1 MSIDF
6 TPNILYIDDEE
17 SNLRIFK
24 INFKRHYNVFVTT
37 EIKEAREILEK
48 NNIHLIITD
57 QKMPEMTGT
66 EFLKSVLPYYPD
78 VIRIVLTGF
87 SDIQDLIQ
95 AVNECS
101 IHQYMTKPYDN
112 GEMKLT
118 LDKALE
124 SFKLQNDNK
133 DLVKQ
138 LQKANEELEAK
149 VIERTNQLM
158 LTNIRITDS
167 IRYARK
173 IQRSILSTEQD
184 FSKYFQDNFSL
195 YQPKDIVGGDF
206 YASFDKDDRII
217 VAAGDC
223 TGHGVPGA
231 LMSILGSSLLH
242 SIIDYKDEYSTDNIL
257 NSLRSGVIRTL
268 KQDDNDNKDGMEI
281 GIIAYHPNSQ
291 ILEFTSSRLN
301 LLYFY
306 NGEMFELKGDR
317 RSIGGADDTDH
328 VFAKQEIKV
337 EPNTYF
343 YMFSDGLQDQFGGAE
358 KKRLGS
364 RKLKEIL
371 FQIHQKPFHEQK
383 DFLENFIKDWIA
395 DDHQIDDIMVLGFKV

>member
-1 MSIDF
+1 MSVDF

-24 INFKRHYNVFVTT
+24 INFKRHYNVFTTT

-66 EFLKSVLPYYPD
+66 EFLKSILHQYPD
-78 VIRIVLTGF
+78 AIRIVLTGF

-95 AVNECS
+95 AVNECA

-133 DLVKQ
+133 DLVIQ

-149 VIERTNQLM
+149 VIERTNELM
-158 LTNIRITDS
+158 LTNQRITDS

-173 IQRSILSTEQD
+173 IQRSILSTQQD
-184 FSKYFQDNFSL
+184 FSKYFQDNFAL

-242 SIIDYKDEYSTDNIL
+242 SIIDYKEEYATDRIL
-257 NSLRSGVIRTL
+257 NDLRQGVIKTL
-268 KQDDNDNKDGMEI
+268 RQDDNDNKDGMEI
-281 GIIAYHPNSQ
+281 GIVSYQPSNRT
-291 ILEFTSSRLN
+291 LEFASSRLN
-301 LLYFY
+301 LVYFQ

-317 RSIGGADDTDH
+317 RSIGGADDTEHMFEKEVITVQSD
-328 VFAKQEIKV
+328 
-337 EPNTYF
+337 TYF
-343 YMFSDGLQDQFGGAE
+343 YLFSDGLQDQFGGID

-364 RKLKEIL
+364 RKLKEML
-371 FQIHQKPFHEQK
+371 FEIHQKPFAEQK
-383 DFLENFIKDWIA
+383 IYLENFIKNWIGNE
-395 DDHQIDDIMVLGFKV
+395 HQIDDIMVLGFKI

>member
-17 SNLRIFK
+17 SNLRIFR
-24 INFKRHYNVFVTT
+24 INFKRYYNVFTTT
-37 EIKEAREILEK
+37 EVKEARKILEK

-66 EFLKSVLPYYPD
+66 EFLKSILPHYPD

-95 AVNECS
+95 AVNECA

-112 GEMKLT
+112 GEMKLA

-133 DLVKQ
+133 NLVKQ

-149 VIERTNQLM
+149 VAERTKELM
-158 LTNIRITDS
+158 LTNQRITDS
-167 IRYARK
+167 IKYARK
-173 IQRSILSTEQD
+173 IQRSILATQQD
-184 FSKYFQDNFSL
+184 FSKYFQDSFTL

-206 YASFDKDDRII
+206 YTSFDKGDRII
-217 VAAGDC
+217 IAAGDC

-231 LMSILGSSLLH
+231 LMSILGSSLLQ
-242 SIIDYKDEYSTDNIL
+242 SIINYKEEYAPDKIL
-257 NSLRSGVIRTL
+257 NDLRLGVIKTL
-268 KQDDNDNKDGMEI
+268 KQDDTDSKDGMEI
-281 GIIAYHPNSQ
+281 GLVSYQPTHR
-291 ILEFTSSRLN
+291 ILEFASSRLN

-306 NGEMFELKGDR
+306 NGEMFELKGDK

-328 VFAKQEIKV
+328 IFAKQEITV

-343 YMFSDGLQDQFGGAE
+343 YLFSDGLQDQFGGTE

-371 FQIHQKPFHEQK
+371 LEIHQKPFAEQK
-383 DFLENFIKDWIA
+383 MYLENFIKNWIGGE
-395 DDHQIDDIMVLGFKV
+395 QQTDDIMVLGFKV

>member
-24 INFKRHYNVFVTT
+24 INFKRHYNVFTTT

-66 EFLKSVLPYYPD
+66 EFLKSILPLYPD
-78 VIRIVLTGF
+78 VLRIVLTGF

-149 VIERTNQLM
+149 VIERTNELM
-158 LTNIRITDS
+158 LTNQRITDS

-173 IQRSILSTEQD
+173 IQRSILSTQQD
-184 FSKYFQDNFSL
+184 FSKYFQDSFAL
-195 YQPKDIVGGDF
+195 YQPKDLVGGDF
-206 YASFDKDDRII
+206 YASFDKEDRII
-217 VAAGDC
+217 IAAGDC

-242 SIIDYKDEYSTDNIL
+242 SIIDYKEEYATEKIL
-257 NSLRSGVIRTL
+257 NDLRVGVIKTL
-268 KQDDNDNKDGMEI
+268 RQDDNDNKDGMEI
-281 GIIAYHPNSQ
+281 GIISYQPASQ
-291 ILEFTSSRLN
+291 RLEFASSRLN
-301 LLYFY
+301 LVYFQ

-317 RSIGGADDTDH
+317 KSIGGAYDLEHLFENQSIIAEKDTC
-328 VFAKQEIKV
+328 
-337 EPNTYF
+337 F
-343 YMFSDGLQDQFGGAE
+343 YLFSDGLQDQFGGE
-358 KKRLGS
+358 NKKRLGS
-364 RKLKEIL
+364 KKLKEML
-371 FQIHQKPFHEQK
+371 LEIHQKPFEEQK
-383 DFLENFIKDWIA
+383 QYLENFIKDWIG
-395 DDHQIDDIMVLGFKV
+395 DDHQIDDIMMLGFKV

>member
-24 INFKRHYNVFVTT
+24 INFKRHYNVFTTT

-66 EFLKSVLPYYPD
+66 EFLKSILHQYPD
-78 VIRIVLTGF
+78 AIRIVLTGF

-124 SFKLQNDNK
+124 SFKLQSDNK
-133 DLVKQ
+133 DLVIQ

-149 VIERTNQLM
+149 VIERTNELM
-158 LTNIRITDS
+158 LTNQRITDS
-167 IRYARK
+167 IKYARK
-173 IQRSILSTEQD
+173 IQRSILSTQQD
-184 FSKYFQDNFSL
+184 FSKYFQDSFAL

-217 VAAGDC
+217 IAAGDC

-242 SIIDYKDEYSTDNIL
+242 SIIDYKEEYATDRIL
-257 NSLRSGVIRTL
+257 NDLRLGVIKTL

-281 GIIAYHPNSQ
+281 GLVSYQPANKT
-291 ILEFTSSRLN
+291 LEFASSRLN

-306 NGEMFELKGDR
+306 NNEMFELKGDR
-317 RSIGGADDTDH
+317 KSIGGADDTDH
-328 VFAKQEIKV
+328 VFEKQELKV
-337 EPNTYF
+337 DNNTFF
-343 YMFSDGLQDQFGGAE
+343 YLFSDGLQDQFGGTD

-364 RKLKEIL
+364 RKLKEML
-371 FQIHQKPFHEQK
+371 FQIHHKPFEEQK
-383 DFLENFIKDWIA
+383 IYLEDFLKNWIGE
-395 DDHQIDDIMVLGFKV
+395 DHQIDDIMVLGFKI